1 MPVWLPVRDKAPTGG
16 YNHAKPHATNMP
28 HAPRRSLIS
37 WLSRQDHSIAISLNK
52 RTDLASDP
60 TYSRIAIFDIDNTA
74 DGKNPK
80 DILSFGLDGQPKGFR
95 KPVHPAIPLLRE
107 FGAVFE
113 RSVSGGA
120 LHAFVLM
127 PQPGTGKRNLS
138 KDDIRT
144 EIFSAGGPP
153 VMVIVT
159 ADWILV
165 DGANTDIPVLSHEQW
180 NAILQ
185 ACTDSPR
192 SKFKSTSSLENL
204 SWEDDKRDDDRPP
217 APLWRHRLAVKALEK
232 LPQPHEGERH
242 SVLISRAGK
251 FSRLGVSRKL
261 FYSSQVLPLIGT
273 GSPGNEFD
281 KNEAMNVMGAYDKW
295 YIRPA
300 QHDAMPNNK
309 VPVGFRARFR
319 EPVLR
324 MLVNV
329 AREKALITYKELAL
343 AVGMPSNPVPSELG
357 YLLSE
362 INIDLAQRDLPMLSS
377 VVVLANGKLPGE
389 GYFRNAWYLLHIPW
403 EATETE
409 QDYFWSQ
416 ERQRVYEAW
425 QGFLEA
431 KKGENKE
438 NSEHIAPEMPSDR
451 SGPKAPKIHL
461 PTPLPVVQALRKI
474 LQGKGP
480 YAVGES
486 GQSKK
491 LLEMPEEQY
500 SELMAQFNEEQATA
514 IHRMEIQVGK
524 FLRAGESKLVIPAR
538 ESLSERD
545 QEIFSALYS
554 SLNRFRTGREATFTP
569 RMPED
574 LAQET
579 IENQPKEELEEVS
592 SETIEHAIDD
602 GSQQQVENRLLLMQE
617 IQQHGT
623 IIERLESEIQAEREA
638 RMRLEQRL
646 SSELDRYRI
655 GGLRK
660 GNDNNASEK
669 TQRDFRRES
678 QSRKLL
684 AQTVHEEKRTRR
696 RLERAIWAEISAR
709 KRMDRLFIGFSLV
722 LVLFA
727 VASLFEPTLSRR
739 VKDAIHSLLP

>member
-1 MPVWLPVRDKAPTGG
+1 MPVWLPVRNKAPTGG
-16 YNHAKPHATNMP
+16 YNHAKPHATNMA
-28 HAPRRSLIS
+28 HAPRRSLVG

-52 RTDLASDP
+52 RADLANDP
-60 TYSRIAIFDIDNTA
+60 TYSRLAIFDIDNTA
-74 DGKNPK
+74 DGINPK
-80 DILSFGLDGQPKGFR
+80 DIFSFGLDGQPNGFR

-107 FGAVFE
+107 FGALFE

-127 PQPGTGKRNLS
+127 PQRGTGKRNLR

-165 DGANTDIPVLSHEQW
+165 DGAKTDIPELTHEQW

-185 ACTDSPR
+185 ACSDFPR
-192 SKFKSTSSLENL
+192 SKLRSSNSLGHH
-204 SWEDDKRDDDRPP
+204 SWEDDKKDEDRSP
-217 APLWRHRLAVKALEK
+217 APLWRHRLAVKALAK

-251 FSRLGVSRKL
+251 FSRLGVARAL
-261 FYSSQVLPLIGT
+261 FYSSQVLPLVGT

-281 KNEAMNVMGAYDKW
+281 KNEALNVMAAYDKW
-295 YIRPA
+295 FIEPA
-300 QHDAMPNNK
+300 QHDFMPNNR
-309 VPVGFRARFR
+309 VSVDFRDRFR

-329 AREKALITYKELAL
+329 AREKAFITYKELAL
-343 AVGMPSNPVPSELG
+343 AVGMQSNPVPPELG

-362 INIDLAQRDLPMLSS
+362 INIDLAQKDLPMLSS
-377 VVVLANGKLPGE
+377 VVVLAKGKLPGE
-389 GYFRNAWYLLHIPW
+389 GYFRNAWYLLRIPW

-409 QDYFWSQ
+409 QEYFWSQ
-416 ERQRVYEAW
+416 ERQRVYESW
-425 QGFLEA
+425 QGFLEV

-486 GQSKK
+486 GKSKK
-491 LLEMPEEQY
+491 LLEMPADQY
-500 SELMAQFNEEQATA
+500 SELMAHFNEEQATA
-514 IHRMEIQVGK
+514 IHRMEIEVGK
-524 FLRAGESKLVIPAR
+524 FLRAGETKLVIPAR

-554 SLNRFRTGREATFTP
+554 SFNRFRTGKEATFIP

-579 IENQPKEELEEVS
+579 IEYQPKEEPEDVS
-592 SETIEHAIDD
+592 SETNENAVVD
-602 GSQQQVENRLLLMQE
+602 GSQQQVEERHLLMQE
-617 IQQHGT
+617 IQKHVT
-623 IIERLESEIQAEREA
+623 IIGRLENELQAERVA
-638 RMRLEQRL
+638 RKSLEQRL
-646 SSELDRYRI
+646 FSELDRHRI
-655 GGLRK
+655 SDLPK
-660 GNDNNASEK
+660 GNESNASEDI
-669 TQRDFRRES
+669 QRDLRRES

-684 AQTVHEEKRTRR
+684 EQTVHEEKRTRR
-696 RLERAIWAEISAR
+696 RLERAIWDEISVR
-709 KRMDRLFIGFSLV
+709 KRMDRLIIGFGLV
-722 LVLFA
+722 LVFFA
-727 VASLFEPTLSRR
+727 VASLFEPTLSGR
-739 VKDAIHSLLP
+739 VKDAIHSLLS